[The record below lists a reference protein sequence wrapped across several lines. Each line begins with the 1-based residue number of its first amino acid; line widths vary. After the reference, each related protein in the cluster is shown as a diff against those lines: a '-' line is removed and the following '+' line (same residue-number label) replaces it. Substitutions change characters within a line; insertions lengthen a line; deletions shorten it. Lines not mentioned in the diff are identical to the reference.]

1 MKEFTSGDIRNFAVV
16 GHGATGKTVLCEAML
31 SCAGEINRMGSIED
45 QNTISDYHHD
55 EHERQ
60 ISIHSSPLHL
70 EWMDKKFNIIDTP
83 GYLDFIGEAISSL
96 AVVDMAVVL
105 LHAVNGVEVGS
116 EQVWS
121 YATKNNIPKV
131 LVINGLDREHSKFD
145 EIVQQTKDHFG
156 KNVFPM
162 QLPVN
167 AGPGFNQIVDVL
179 RSELITYQTDGS
191 GKYTESALP
200 EEWQNRVEEL
210 HQELIEY
217 VAESDDTLLEKFFDQ
232 GNLSEEEMRSG
243 IHQAIQNQSFIP
255 LFCTSAAINVGVTRL
270 MAFIS
275 KYGSSP
281 VDRGT
286 VLAKEPNSDEEVS
299 VALEGKEP
307 VVYVF
312 KTISE
317 AHVGDLSFFRVYSGS
332 VSAGMDIL
340 NTSRSKSERFGQMFL
355 LNGKNRMSVNNLNAG
370 DIGAVVKLKH
380 THTGNT
386 LSSQK
391 FRVVMDSVALPKSNI
406 HMGIIPNAKG
416 DEEKLAVGLSTL
428 HEEDPTFVYHVDS
441 ELRQTVIS
449 GQGELHLQVSIQRL
463 QRRFHL
469 DVNTFKP
476 RIPFRETIKGKG
488 ESKYRHK
495 KQSGGAGQFAE
506 VWMRIEPKE
515 RGEGVEFISSLVG
528 QNVDRVFVASVEK
541 GVQAA
546 CIDGILAGY
555 RVVDLK
561 VEFYDGKQHPVD
573 SKDIAFQIAG
583 KGAFKEAFNGAQPCL
598 LEPIMDV
605 EVRIPEDFM
614 GDVMGDV
621 SSRRGKI
628 MGIDSEGS
636 FQVIK
641 AQIPQSELYHYSTTI
656 RSLTG
661 GRGIHSESF
670 SHYEYLPQEL
680 QKRFIAKSRS
690 DNDED

>member
-162 QLPVN
+162 QLPIN